1 MFINSA
7 RLRSVILVPW
17 TENIIPVCPRCGEQM
32 RLAFTMP
39 RLSGLPDLRTYDC
52 KQCGVALTEAYEPTQ
67 NAGSLT

>member
-1 MFINSA
+1 
-7 RLRSVILVPW
+7 
-17 TENIIPVCPRCGEQM
+17 M

-39 RLSGLPDLRTYDC
+39 RLGGLPDLRTYDC